1 MISDVADRT
10 TDELTLEL
18 LDTFL
23 LTNSEISIGSR
34 ITEFLNTL
42 DST

>member
-23 LTNSEISIGSR
+23 LTNAEIFVCSGI
-34 ITEFLNTL
+34 IEFLNSL